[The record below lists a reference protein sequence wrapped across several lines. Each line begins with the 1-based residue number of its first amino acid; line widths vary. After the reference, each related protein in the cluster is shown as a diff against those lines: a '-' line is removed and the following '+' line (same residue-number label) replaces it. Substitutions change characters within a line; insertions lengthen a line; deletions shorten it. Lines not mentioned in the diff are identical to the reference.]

1 MNLSNQLTDIAIIG
15 MSALFPGAKDL
26 QSYWQNILNKVNAV
40 QDAPDNWAKPYFDPD
55 AKENSRIYTRKGGFL
70 GDLAEFNPM
79 EFGIMPTSVDGGEPD
94 HFLALKLAKEAL
106 RDAGYLKRPFNRQNT
121 GIILG
126 RGTYINRG
134 YNTLLQHGQI
144 VDQTLD
150 LLTQLLPNLD
160 SDTYSKIRSE
170 LKASLPPFTAEMA
183 PGLVPN
189 VITGRIANRL
199 DIQGP
204 NYIVDAACASSLV
217 AIDVAIKEL
226 ESGRCD
232 MVIAGGVHAS
242 TPPQINMIFC
252 QLGALS
258 HGNIKPFSEGAD
270 GTLLGEGLG
279 ILVLKRLEDA
289 ERDGD
294 RIYALIKGSGISS
307 DGKALGLLAPRLE
320 GEVVALERAYHA
332 SGIAPQTLGLIEAHG
347 TGIPLGDQTEIRSLT
362 HLFGERQKPLPHCA
376 IGSVKSMIG
385 HCIPAAGSA
394 SLIKTALALYYKIL
408 PPTLCEQINPNLEM
422 DQTPFYLNTEA
433 RPWIHSN
440 QDTPRRA
447 GINAFGFGGVN
458 AHVVLEEYI
467 PKKAQD
473 NPYKPFVQLYQQ
485 FPTELLILSAE
496 NKEALIEK
504 IKQLITFIKN
514 NPQIS
519 LASLAYT
526 LSTSNQLTAPQRLA
540 IVANNVTDYQTKLE
554 RTLEKIAEPNRTKL
568 QTRTGSYYLQ
578 DGNLAKKEQTV
589 LLFPGEGSQYPNMLA
604 DLAMYFPIVRSWF
617 DFLDGTF
624 GNQRKLPPST
634 FIFPPPNIS
643 LNGEQTR
650 FVAEELFNMDL
661 GSETVFTAS
670 MALYE
675 LLEQFGVKGSAILGH
690 STGEN
695 AALIASKTV
704 KITSREELGES
715 MRFLNEIYQDLT
727 QKNQIP
733 KGALLTIGAFNPEKL
748 PTLLDKFEGRL
759 HLAMNNC
766 PNQAIVF
773 GNPDDIQAAM
783 TYIKDQGG
791 ICALL
796 PFDRAYHTSL
806 FAGVSEAFKAF
817 YNILDIGEP
826 ETPLY
831 TCVNCQTF
839 PSDPEMVRNLAA
851 QQWSSQVKFWETIET
866 LYQQG
871 MRTFIE
877 IGPSSNL
884 TGFVDDILRSREY
897 LALSSNNQRKS
908 GLEQLQNLLASLY
921 VNGADLDFTPLYA
934 ERNLDLLDFNSNHE
948 QFQDKRKQDTILDL
962 TMPIMRL
969 KPDLVAE
976 IKTKLQPEQKIIEK
990 VVEKIVEVEVP
1001 TPVPV
1006 VSNTVPVTRV
1016 MGEKS
1021 ETLTQNYRQSP
1032 ELNPS
1037 LPNSHLRSEPENE
1050 DISLTRSPD
1059 IPFVNN
1065 SEQRLTLLYNHF
1077 ELMQEFLATQG
1088 RITTAFRKTGADINI
1103 FPESE
1108 LLPEELGTEQLP
1120 QVDRFPLLGEILA
1133 HDGAKLE
1140 CKRHFNLQRD
1150 IFLYDHTLG
1159 GKLSQRHGELIPL
1172 PVIPFTI
1179 SMEIL
1184 AEAALYLT
1192 GGSNYVIGIYDL
1204 RGYRWLALDQGEL
1217 TLKIEGQIVEN
1228 NPQFSLVKVR
1238 LFQTSN
1244 QEGLNR
1250 HLVFE
1255 GTVKLASSFNL
1266 APAPMSFELNQA
1278 TPSRWSDEQLYSTG
1292 MFHGPRFQ
1300 GVKHIRGWDQQGIEA
1315 DLEAIA
1321 IDDFFTYQ
1329 SYQPIFQIDSGLLDA
1344 AGQLVGYWVSEQ
1356 FGTDFNVF
1364 PFNVESFEQ
1373 YEPPLPAGSYILC
1386 RGLMKFVSERQT
1398 RSSFDFLDQNGR
1410 VIARLEGWQDRYFS
1424 VPHRYYQ
1431 CRLHPQTSYLSD
1443 SYLQGETGVI
1453 CRRIEPLPEGFLDDS
1468 WSIWKRVLA
1477 HLMLNQAERD
1487 FWYNLPEKGTR
1498 RTDWL
1503 LGRIAAKDAIRQWC
1517 YQNYQLALAPVD
1529 IEILPN
1535 SEGKPLVNCP
1545 ELEQRRIL
1553 PQVSISHSYGY
1564 VIAAVVPPNA
1574 KIGIDLQRFEL
1585 IPRDDSLK
1593 IAFTPEELTLLPN
1606 QNPESLIIFWAAKE
1620 AAFKAYGTSLQG
1632 DPKKWCITNYFPS
1645 EQKVIL
1651 AYNNQSFNCQIWNL
1665 TTEIVAI
1672 CQQSYY

>member
-1 MNLSNQLTDIAIIG
+1 MNLSNQPTNIAIIG

-70 GDLAEFNPM
+70 GDLAEFNPV

-150 LLTQLLPNLD
+150 LLSQLLPHLD
-160 SDTYSKIRSE
+160 PDTYSKIRSQ

-226 ESGRCD
+226 ESKRCD

-258 HGNIKPFSEGAD
+258 HGDIQPFSQGAD

-332 SGIAPQTLGLIEAHG
+332 SGIDPQTVGLIEAHG

-362 HLFGERQKPLPHCA
+362 HVFGKREKPLPHCA
-376 IGSVKSMIG
+376 VGSVKSMIG

-433 RPWIHSN
+433 RPWIHGN
-440 QDTPRRA
+440 QAIPRRA

-458 AHVVLEEYI
+458 AHAVLEEYI
-467 PKKAQD
+467 PKKVQD
-473 NPYKPFVQLYQQ
+473 KPYKPFVQLYQQ

-496 NKEALIEK
+496 SKEILIGK
-504 IKQLITFIKN
+504 IKQLINFIGN

-526 LSTSNQLTAPQRLA
+526 LSTSRKLDSHERLA
-540 IVANNVTDYQTKLE
+540 IIAKDVADYQNKLE
-554 RTLEKIAEPNRTKL
+554 RILEKITEPNRTKL

-578 DGNLAKKEQTV
+578 NGNLAQKEQTV
-589 LLFPGEGSQYPNMLA
+589 LLFPGEGSQYSGMLA

-617 DFLDGTF
+617 DFLDATF
-624 GNQRKLPPST
+624 GNQRELPPST

-643 LNGEQTR
+643 LNHEQTR
-650 FVAEELFNMDL
+650 FAAEELFNMDL

-675 LLEQFGVKGSAILGH
+675 LLEQFGLKGAVMLGH

-695 AALIASKTV
+695 AALIASKTI
-704 KITSREELGES
+704 KIASREQLGES
-715 MRFLNEIYQDLT
+715 MRFLNQIYQDLLE
-727 QKNQIP
+727 KDQIP
-733 KGALLTIGAFNPEKL
+733 RGALLTIGAFNPEKL
-748 PTLLDKFEGRL
+748 QTLLDQFEGNL

-773 GNPDDIQAAM
+773 GNPDDIQGAM
-783 TYIKDQGG
+783 SYIKDQGG

-796 PFDRAYHTSL
+796 PFDRAYHTPL
-806 FAGVSEAFKAF
+806 FADVSQAFRAF
-817 YNILDIGEP
+817 YDSLEISEP
-826 ETPLY
+826 ETTLY
-831 TCVNCQTF
+831 TCVNGQTF
-839 PSDPEMVRNLAA
+839 PSDPEQVRNVAA

-871 MRTFIE
+871 MRTFVE

-921 VNGADLDFTPLYA
+921 VNGAELDFAPLYG
-934 ERNLDLLDFNSNHE
+934 ERNLDLVDFNSNAE
-948 QFQDKRKQDTILDL
+948 KSEDKLKKAAILDL
-962 TMPIMRL
+962 TMPIMSL

-976 IKTKLQPEQKIIEK
+976 IQTKLQPEPKIVEKVVEK

-1001 TPVPV
+1001 TPVAIAPV
-1006 VSNTVPVTRV
+1006 I
-1016 MGEKS
+1016 EHKS
-1021 ETLTQNYRQSP
+1021 ETFTDNYQD
-1032 ELNPS
+1032 NPDTAADLADS
-1037 LPNSHLRSEPENE
+1037 KLISESEM
-1050 DISLTRSPD
+1050 RSPD
-1059 IPFVNN
+1059 TPLVKD
-1065 SEQRLTLLYNHF
+1065 SRQRLTLLSNHF

-1088 RITTAFRKTGADINI
+1088 RIAMAFGNRGENLANFLQSELSPGELGAD
-1103 FPESE
+1103 SS
-1108 LLPEELGTEQLP
+1108 T
-1120 QVDRFPLLGEILA
+1120 QVDLFPLLGEILDY
-1133 HDGAKLE
+1133 DGAKLE
-1140 CKRHFNLQRD
+1140 SKRHFNLEND
-1150 IFLYDHTLG
+1150 VFLYDHTLG

-1172 PVIPFTI
+1172 PVIPFTV

-1192 GGSNYVIGIYDL
+1192 GGTNYVIGIYDL

-1217 TLKIEGQIVEN
+1217 TLKIEGEVIEN

-1238 LFQTSN
+1238 LFETSN

-1255 GTVKLASSFNL
+1255 GTVKLASSFSP
-1266 APAPMSFELNQA
+1266 APAPMSFQLHQA
-1278 TPSRWSDEQLYSTG
+1278 APSRWSDQELYSTG

-1315 DLEAIA
+1315 DLGVIA
-1321 IDDFFTYQ
+1321 IDDFFAHQ
-1329 SYQPIFQIDSGLLDA
+1329 SYQPIFQIDAGLLDA

-1373 YEPPLPAGSYILC
+1373 YEPPLATGSYILC

-1443 SYLQGETGVI
+1443 PYLQAETGVI

-1487 FWYNLPEKGTR
+1487 FWYNLPEKGNR
-1498 RTDWL
+1498 RTNWL

-1517 YQNYQLALAPVD
+1517 YQNYQLSLAPVD
-1529 IEILPN
+1529 MEILAD
-1535 SEGKPLVNCP
+1535 SQGKPQVNSP
-1545 ELEQRRIL
+1545 ELAGMGIL
-1553 PQVSISHSYGY
+1553 PEVSISYSQGY
-1564 VIAAVVPPNA
+1564 VIAAVVPPDS
-1574 KIGIDLQRFEL
+1574 KIGVDLQRFES
-1585 IPRDDSLK
+1585 IPNDESLK
-1593 IAFTPEELTLLPN
+1593 IALTPQELALLPN
-1606 QNPESLIIFWAAKE
+1606 QNPQSLMTLWAAKE
-1620 AAFKAYGTSLQG
+1620 AASKAYGTGLQG
-1632 DPKKWCITNYFPS
+1632 EPKKWCITNYLPS
-1645 EQKVIL
+1645 QQRVTV
-1651 AYNNQSFNCQIWNL
+1651 AYDNQSFNCQILNL

-1672 CQQSYY
+1672 CQY